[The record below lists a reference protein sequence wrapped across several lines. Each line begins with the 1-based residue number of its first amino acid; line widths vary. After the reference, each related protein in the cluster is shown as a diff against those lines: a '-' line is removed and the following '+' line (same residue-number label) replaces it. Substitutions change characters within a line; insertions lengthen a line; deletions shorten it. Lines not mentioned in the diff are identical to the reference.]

1 MEKEKQTTVEVDKEQ
16 LEKMIKAI
24 EDLTVR
30 IEELNKTIK
39 HKDAI
44 IEKLQRMLFGK
55 KSEKARHAEMMA
67 NMPTLFDLEYPEHSV
82 FQKKTLLEQ
91 RRSGRCRKNQDRDRS
106 CRGRKEVPMVRQRN
120 GEDRRRKGED
130 AGNHRRAENPYRRDL
145 YRNVRLSLLQ
155 TGWRRRAFQNRSPS
169 SRYSAFF
176 CERGSDRSCSQRAF
190 CQKRTLQPAGEG
202 VEMAGS
208 LHQPENDVQLDH
220 GGLRTLS

>member
-67 NMPTLFDLEYPEHSV
+67 NMPTLFDLEYPE
-82 FQKKTLLEQ
+82 E
-91 RRSGRCRKNQDRDRS
+91 
-106 CRGRKEVPMVRQRN
+106 
-120 GEDRRRKGED
+120 
-130 AGNHRRAENPYRRDL
+130 
-145 YRNVRLSLLQ
+145 
-155 TGWRRRAFQNRSPS
+155 SPS
-169 SRYSAFF
+169 SARALQNIQYSRKKR
-176 CERGSDRSCSQRAF
+176 CWNKDDLGDVERTKIVIEAAEEEKKCPWCG
-190 CQKRTLQPAGEG
+190 KEMEKIGEEKVRTRVIIEEPKIRIEEIGT
-202 VEMAGS
+202 MS
-208 LHQPENDVQLDH
+208 S
-220 GGLRTLS
+220 LRTT

>member
-67 NMPTLFDLEYPEHSV
+67 NMPTLFDLEYPE
-82 FQKKTLLEQ
+82 E
-91 RRSGRCRKNQDRDRS
+91 
-106 CRGRKEVPMVRQRN
+106 
-120 GEDRRRKGED
+120 
-130 AGNHRRAENPYRRDL
+130 
-145 YRNVRLSLLQ
+145 
-155 TGWRRRAFQNRSPS
+155 SPS
-169 SRYSAFF
+169 SARALQNIQYSRKKR
-176 CERGSDRSCSQRAF
+176 CWNKDDLGDVERTKIVIEAAEEEKKCHGAAKKWRRSAK
-190 CQKRTLQPAGEG
+190 KR
-202 VEMAGS
+202 
-208 LHQPENDVQLDH
+208 
-220 GGLRTLS
+220 